1 MVTAQLLEYQRG
13 CFVVLR
19 PADGLDAWEGG
30 VVGVRVRRAAK
41 AKACAKNAKEDAKG
55 AKKGGGMNFAWEMS
69 SN

>member
-30 VVGVRVRRAAK
+30 VVGVGVRQKAK
-41 AKACAKNAKEDAKG
+41 AKAMREEREGRCKG
-55 AKKGGGMNFAWEMS
+55 REEGRRNELCVGNVV
-69 SN
+69 